1 MKTMATSWERIWS
14 KKTVGNFDK
23 ITLRD
28 LILANGYDNGVGSY
42 SEDTWRL
49 MISDLSARTQLLPGK
64 KVLEIGC
71 GSGAVLYALNE
82 IVKIESYGI
91 DYSESLIE
99 VAKVAIPEGN
109 FVAQE
114 ADKPCFSETSFDMIF
129 SNGVFFYFPDQEYV
143 KRVIINWTNQISTGG
158 QFVLLDLPD
167 KEYEKVYHQ
176 ERKKAYKDPAKY
188 EADYK
193 DLRHLF
199 FDKNSV
205 AEFLETI
212 GMRDVRVFPHAVPSY
227 GNARFR
233 FNIICSK
240 P

>member
-1 MKTMATSWERIWS
+1 MATSWERIWS

-49 MISDLSARTQLLPGK
+49 MVSDLSERTQLLPGK

-91 DYSESLIE
+91 DYSESLIK

-109 FVAQE
+109 FVVQE

-143 KRVIINWTNQISTGG
+143 KTGYNQ
-158 QFVLLDLPD
+158 LD
-167 KEYEKVYHQ
+167 
-176 ERKKAYKDPAKY
+176 
-188 EADYK
+188 
-193 DLRHLF
+193 
-199 FDKNSV
+199 
-205 AEFLETI
+205 
-212 GMRDVRVFPHAVPSY
+212 
-227 GNARFR
+227 
-233 FNIICSK
+233 
-240 P
+240 